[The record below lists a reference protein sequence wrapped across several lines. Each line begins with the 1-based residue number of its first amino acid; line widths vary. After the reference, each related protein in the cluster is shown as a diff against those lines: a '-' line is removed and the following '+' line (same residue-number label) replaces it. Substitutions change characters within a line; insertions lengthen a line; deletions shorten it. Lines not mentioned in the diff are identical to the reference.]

1 MRAASV
7 EDKDFFKS
15 ELVLSENVMEFAEA
29 ILTVD
34 PTILDTLKARRI
46 NNNCQRMRAQ
56 ILEHV
61 VGIRRQDSRVC
72 QSQTY
77 IRKARFAE
85 SSKRSASSGSKG
97 CGRVEETLKSTPP
110 TGTIQDLITMQAA
123 MALKAEA
130 HNIEQKADWPDIR
143 KSVLMKIAPIKDLIK
158 ETKDR
163 VKAIDNRKQNRP
175 KAVKAGSAPTVP
187 NLDVSYLSDAC

>member
-29 ILTVD
+29 VLTVD

-72 QSQTY
+72 Q
-77 IRKARFAE
+77 
-85 SSKRSASSGSKG
+85 
-97 CGRVEETLKSTPP
+97 
-110 TGTIQDLITMQAA
+110 
-123 MALKAEA
+123 
-130 HNIEQKADWPDIR
+130 
-143 KSVLMKIAPIKDLIK
+143 
-158 ETKDR
+158 
-163 VKAIDNRKQNRP
+163 
-175 KAVKAGSAPTVP
+175 
-187 NLDVSYLSDAC
+187 